1 LKFLCISFGWA
12 ELQFEMCVFGAK
24 GCPRE
29 SSSERGEALAP
40 ANSQVCTFF
49 RSHFHDLLTKLAR
62 LVFLYEHAFALICW
76 RYKEPACC
84 TAAEASAARGT
95 SDHTAAAASTRPLC
109 ASYLCV
115 MLLLQRWPLACSRSA
130 LESQFI

>member
-1 LKFLCISFGWA
+1 LAGLSCSLK
-12 ELQFEMCVFGAK
+12 CVFSV
-24 GCPRE
+24 PRVVRE
-29 SSSERGEALAP
+29 KAAASEARQGKALAP

-95 SDHTAAAASTRPLC
+95 SDHTAASSRPLC

-115 MLLLQRWPLACSRSA
+115 MLLLLLQRWPLACSRSA